1 MMMLLALRLMMRW
14 LSLSDSPFVSCEKR
28 GSSFVY
34 ESSHVVRRR
43 ARIGID

>member
-34 ESSHVVRRR
+34 ESGHVVIGR
-43 ARIGID
+43 ASIGRD